1 MFKGITDLGGIGK
14 LFGEC
19 RKLVMDLLRHHAGRK
34 ERHLMNVE
42 QALKNEALRHKNEA
56 AELKNVDTRLRILDR
71 ALTIAKKRGLSP
83 EDVQEFI
90 RLTSAKPISTPSTKP
105 DVPRNPDPKLLSD

>member
-14 LFGEC
+14 LFREV
-19 RKLVMDLLRHHAGRK
+19 RMLVMDLLRHRA
-34 ERHLMNVE
+34 EREERDLKNAK

-56 AELKNVDTRLRILDR
+56 AELKNVDTRLRIFDR

-83 EDVQEFI
+83 QDVQEFI
-90 RLTSAKPISTPSTKP
+90 TLPAKQITAPPSKTNT
-105 DVPRNPDPKLLSD
+105 PRNPDPELLGD